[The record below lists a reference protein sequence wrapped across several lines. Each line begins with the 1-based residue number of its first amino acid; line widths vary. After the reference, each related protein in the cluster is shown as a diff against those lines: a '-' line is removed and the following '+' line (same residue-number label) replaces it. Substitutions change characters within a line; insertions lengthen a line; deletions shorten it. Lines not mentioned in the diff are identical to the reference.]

1 MSIVRGSLSFLVLVV
16 ASTNALAYE
25 AYPRRATNLEGRWTL
40 NAQQSEDA
48 EAILQE
54 RVDREREKFRREL
67 ERYRRGQARSDR
79 GIPPIGAEGVD
90 IPPATR
96 AAQERVRRRQQREMD
111 LYKRMLNIT
120 PWLRIKQEGTRIEV
134 ASAVE
139 TRVFSAG
146 SESQVSMPE
155 GEIADL
161 KVGWDGEWFVIQR
174 KVRRGPNALER
185 FRVLKKTDQLEYQM
199 SWRGDTDLAGIS
211 VRRIFDRA
219 TGEEPV
225 RDPAVGPVR

>member
-1 MSIVRGSLSFLVLVV
+1 MRVVRGSLGFLLVFA
-16 ASTNALAYE
+16 ASVTALAYD

-48 EAILQE
+48 EAILLE
-54 RVDREREKFRREL
+54 RVEREREKFRREL
-67 ERYRRGQARSDR
+67 ERYQRGQARTER
-79 GIPPIGAEGVD
+79 AIPPLGAEGVD

-96 AAQERVRRRQQREMD
+96 SAQERVKRRQQREMD

-120 PWLRIKQEGTRIEV
+120 QWLRITQQGTRIEI
-134 ASAVE
+134 ASAKE
-139 TRVFSAG
+139 ARVFTAG
-146 SESQVSMPE
+146 SESQISMPE
-155 GEIADL
+155 GQIADL
-161 KVGWDGEWFVIQR
+161 KVGWDGDWFVIQR
-174 KVRRGPNALER
+174 KVSRGPSALER
-185 FRVLKKTDQLEYQM
+185 FRLLKKTDQLEYQM
-199 SWRGDTDLAGIS
+199 SWRGDTELAGIS